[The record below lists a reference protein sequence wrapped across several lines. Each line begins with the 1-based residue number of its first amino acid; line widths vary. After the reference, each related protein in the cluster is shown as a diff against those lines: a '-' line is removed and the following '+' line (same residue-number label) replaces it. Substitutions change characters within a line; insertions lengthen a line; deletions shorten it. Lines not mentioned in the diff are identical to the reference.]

1 MKIAKS
7 KDRVKELLTKLP
19 HLRDNDN
26 KLLAS
31 VWFYELKE
39 KRYDLHNMT
48 GYELLKVISEAKL
61 SNSESIRR
69 CRAKLQ
75 ELYPELRGKAYAIRH
90 KEKEIVKQEINSMK

>member
-1 MKIAKS
+1 MKILKS
-7 KDRVKELLTKLP
+7 KDRVKDLLTKLP

-31 VWFYELKE
+31 VWFYELKD

-48 GYELLKVISEAKL
+48 GFELLKVISEAKL
-61 SNSESIRR
+61 SNSESVRR

-75 ELYPELRGKAYAIRH
+75 ELHPELRGKIYKERH
-90 KEKEIVKQEINSMK
+90 KEKEIVKKDLKSL